1 MTSPKGGPTTDQGK
15 TVASRNA
22 VTHGLTA
29 KRWINPVEHH
39 NYQTYLTAL
48 NQDYQ
53 PQTVMEQTLIEALAD
68 IKTRLE
74 RFHGAEDSL
83 FHLAQEQAGSPDLVA
98 NSFGID
104 DQAVIDDLS
113 DHAFGIEN
121 PKNSP
126 SEELF
131 AELIRHT
138 EKDISGWGYITNNM
152 PLLRAHIIEEC
163 EKESV
168 DIEQLMGRYKGNAS
182 TLPAFTFFVTVD
194 EPTDTRQD
202 DKVDQSGFKVQRE
215 DFIAYIKA
223 LYKLTKRRSMVNTVM
238 VGFDNRAQL
247 LQRAALPD
255 GQILDR
261 IMRYRTALER
271 QFSRTLGEL
280 LHIIKLRES

>member
-1 MTSPKGGPTTDQGK
+1 MTSSKGGPTTDLGK
-15 TVASRNA
+15 AVASRNA

-29 KRWINPVEHH
+29 KRWINPIEHQ

-98 NSFGID
+98 SSFGIVD
-104 DQAVIDDLS
+104 EAIINDLK
-113 DHAFGIEN
+113 DHARGFE
-121 PKNSP
+121 SP
-126 SEELF
+126 NHSPRKELF

-138 EKDISGWGYITNNM
+138 EEDISGWGYITKNM
-152 PLLRAHIIEEC
+152 PLLVAHITEEC
-163 EKESV
+163 KKRRL
-168 DIEQLMGRYKGNAS
+168 DTEQLMDQYKLYANPFALAPTPDS
-182 TLPAFTFFVTVD
+182 TTGSG
-194 EPTDTRQD
+194 QD

-215 DFIAYIKA
+215 YLIAYIKA
-223 LYKLTKRRSMVNTVM
+223 LYRDTKRRAILNTTIVD
-238 VGFDNRAQL
+238 FDNRAQL
-247 LQRAALPD
+247 LQSAALPD
-255 GQILDR
+255 GQTLDR

-271 QFSRTLGEL
+271 QFSKTLGEL
-280 LHIIKLRES
+280 LHIIRLRES

>member
-1 MTSPKGGPTTDQGK
+1 MTSSKGGPTTDQGK
-15 TVASRNA
+15 AVTSRNA

-39 NYQTYLTAL
+39 NYQTYLAAL

-98 NSFGID
+98 NSFGVE

-121 PKNSP
+121 PNNSL

-138 EKDISGWGYITNNM
+138 DEDISGWGYISDNM
-152 PLLRAHIIEEC
+152 PLLRAHIIDEC
-163 EKESV
+163 KKEYL
-168 DIEQLMGRYKGNAS
+168 DIEQLMRRYKGNVS
-182 TLPAFTFFVTVD
+182 SLPVMTLFLTVD
-194 EPTDTRQD
+194 PNTDRGQN
-202 DKVDQSGFKVQRE
+202 DKVDQSGFKVQKE

-223 LYKLTKRRSMVNTVM
+223 LYKLAKRRSMVNAVM
-238 VGFDNRAQL
+238 VGFDDRAQL
-247 LQRAALPD
+247 LQSAALPD
-255 GQILDR
+255 GQALDR

-271 QFSRTLGEL
+271 QFSKTLGEL
-280 LHIIKLRES
+280 LHIIKMRES